1 MKSTKVSTLCAVAM
15 TTAIIAILS
24 QIALPSPT
32 GVPFTLQT
40 FAVALVGYILLP
52 KLSFYSVLLYLL
64 LGAIGL
70 PVFTA
75 FRGGLPHLAGLT
87 GGFLWGYLL
96 YAPLC
101 SLGIKKSTGTGFRK
115 MYPAFLGGLVGL
127 LICHTLGVLQY
138 ALLTTN
144 TPKTAFFL
152 VSLPYLPKDL
162 LSIAGAYVAARTI
175 RGRLNKFP
183 TLQDFSPKKP

>member
-52 KLSFYSVLLYLL
+52 KLSFYSILLYLL
-64 LGAIGL
+64 LGAVGL

-75 FRGGLPHLAGLT
+75 LRGGLPHLAGLT

-101 SLGIKKSTGTGFRK
+101 SLGIKKSTGSGFHK
-115 MYPAFLGGLVGL
+115 MCPAFLGGLAGL
-127 LICHTLGVLQY
+127 LICHVLGVFQY
-138 ALLTTN
+138 TWLTTN
-144 TPKTAFFL
+144 SLKTAFFL
-152 VSLPYLPKDL
+152 VSLPYLPKDV
-162 LSIAGAYVAARTI
+162 LSVAGAYMTAKAV
-175 RGRLNKFP
+175 RGRLKALP
-183 TLQDFSPKKP
+183 ILQDFSPKRP